1 MRNESNRVNVS
12 LSKVLSSRP
21 FGRGFSAYRN
31 GEPFE
36 GEAYRRLNDQWAYER
51 GRMFAAWYD
60 GALRINRRL
69 SPAAYRAARE
79 ALNGGA
85 LI

>member
-1 MRNESNRVNVS
+1 MSNTADRS
-12 LSKVLSSRP
+12 QTTLRKVLSSRP

-31 GEPFE
+31 GEPFDPD
-36 GEAYRRLNDQWAYER
+36 AYHGTNDQWAYEC
-51 GRMFAAWYD
+51 GRMFAAAYA

-69 SPAAYRAARE
+69 SHSAMVAASD
-79 ALNGGA
+79 ALRIGA

>member
-1 MRNESNRVNVS
+1 MTNLDNRHQVP
-12 LSKVLSSRP
+12 LRKVLSSRP

-31 GEPFE
+31 GEPFDPDAFHSINE
-36 GEAYRRLNDQWAYER
+36 QWSYER
-51 GRMFAAWYD
+51 GRMFAAWYA

-69 SPAAYRAARE
+69 SHDAMVAASE
-79 ALNGGA
+79 ALYEGA

>member
-1 MRNESNRVNVS
+1 MTNASDRVAIP

-31 GEPFE
+31 GETLDPDAFH
-36 GEAYRRLNDQWAYER
+36 RTSDQWAYER
-51 GRMFAAWYD
+51 GRMFAAWYA
-60 GALRINRRL
+60 GALRQNRRL
-69 SPAAYRAARE
+69 SHGAMVAARE
-79 ALNGGA
+79 ALRHGA